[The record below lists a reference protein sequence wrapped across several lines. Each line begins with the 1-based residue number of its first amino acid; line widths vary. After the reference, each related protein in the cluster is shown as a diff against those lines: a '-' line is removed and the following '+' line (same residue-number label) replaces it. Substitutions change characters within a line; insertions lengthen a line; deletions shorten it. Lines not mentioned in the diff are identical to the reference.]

1 MDKEDVDKDFDVT
14 MSSFDRAEICEV
26 VALYTVHKLGDKYG
40 KERIGLYR
48 DVG

>member
-14 MSSFDRAEICEV
+14 MSSFDGAEICEV
-26 VALYTVHKLGDKYG
+26 VALCTVHKLGDKYG